1 MKTFQEHLLA
11 EAATSAA
18 FEMEKVIVAAAG
30 GPAYKPKDKKIAPDA
45 GDKIVKSLKLTGKGA
60 MPKNA
65 YDVTPEWASYFPNGK
80 APGATK
86 TPKTDFLIGS
96 RRISL
101 KTGGGAQ
108 LMSGGKSEA
117 TATFYAACRSGK
129 IPIKDAV
136 KKLEGQFNSM
146 MATTVPDVKGNARE
160 LVKNQKDELIN
171 KTNKIHEEFKK
182 DLRAIFSSNKEFA
195 FHFTFEAMT
204 GVQKFGRKGV
214 GAAQYFLVT
223 DWAGEPANIHDAF
236 KDKGYVKKIADK
248 VVPEARFKSGSQ
260 KKVDP
265 NTRITKKT
273 GFYSIYS
280 AVGLG
285 LKNMQEELD
294 TIEGDLLTEA
304 VLDKIK
310 GAFKKFIN
318 FMKRMIKAVVRYIGD
333 SWQRL
338 IQFLD
343 LEPQVYFNNNPRW

>member
-1 MKTFQEHLLA
+1 MKTFKQHLT

-18 FEMEKVIVAAAG
+18 FEMERVIVSAAG
-30 GPAYKPKDKKIAPDA
+30 GPSYTAKDKKISPDA
-45 GDKIVKSLKLTGKGA
+45 GEKIVKNLNLTGKGA

-65 YDVTPEWASYFPNGK
+65 YDVTPDWASYFPGGK

-86 TPKTDFLIGS
+86 TPKTDFLIGT

-101 KTGGGAQ
+101 KTGSGAQ

-117 TATFYAACRSGK
+117 TATFYAACSSGN
-129 IPIKDAV
+129 IPIDGAI
-136 KKLEGQFNSM
+136 KKLESQFNSM
-146 MATTVPDVKGNARE
+146 MSTTVPNVKGNARE
-160 LVKNQKDELIN
+160 LVKNQKSELIN

-182 DLRAIFSSNKEFA
+182 DLRSIFSKNKEFA
-195 FHFTFEAMT
+195 YHFTFEAMT
-204 GVQKFGRKGV
+204 GVQKFGQTNV

-223 DWAGEPANIHDAF
+223 DWTGDQANVHDAF
-236 KDKGYVKKIADK
+236 KDKGYVKKISSR

-310 GAFKKFIN
+310 RVYNKFVTYIKKMLKKVI
-318 FMKRMIKAVVRYIGD
+318 AYIGNN
-333 SWQRL
+333 WQRL
-338 IQFLD
+338 IQFLN
-343 LEPQVYFNNNPRW
+343 LEPQISFNNTPTW